1 MFLKEMC
8 EYRIGHEL
16 FFLCEISICK
26 LCSITYS
33 SNVKNELPHGFS
45 YFLVIWSPWIIF
57 SLFWEVPDCDQGR
70 PSLQA
75 DHHADCVGPHL
86 AEGASSCGGTGR
98 DREGASTEPK
108 MRLCGAISVAR
119 HGFAAAR
126 LPPKLC
132 VGPHVGQGRPWLRHY
147 SQSTL
152 ICNITMY
159 SSRLSNKRSR
169 IYVCAVLKSLYCSF
183 KYGYASLYKCFEN
196 TIMPM
201 FLYLY

>member
-126 LPPKLC
+126 LPPRNFAWGLMLARDGPDCDTTVNPRWFVILQCTPRGWVIRGPGFMYVLC
-132 VGPHVGQGRPWLRHY
+132 
-147 SQSTL
+147 
-152 ICNITMY
+152 
-159 SSRLSNKRSR
+159 
-169 IYVCAVLKSLYCSF
+169 
-183 KYGYASLYKCFEN
+183 
-196 TIMPM
+196 
-201 FLYLY
+201 